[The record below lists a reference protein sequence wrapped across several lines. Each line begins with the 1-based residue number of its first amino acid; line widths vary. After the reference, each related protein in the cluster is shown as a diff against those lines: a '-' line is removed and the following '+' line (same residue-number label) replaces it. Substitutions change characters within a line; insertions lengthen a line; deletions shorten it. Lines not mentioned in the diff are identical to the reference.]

1 MADSQNALIIFIKNP
16 ELGKVKTRLA
26 SSVGD
31 EKALEIYKQLLT
43 KTLQIVTNVN
53 CVKYVYYS
61 EKIVK
66 NDIWDNKIFKKKLQK
81 GNDLGERMLNAF
93 TEIFAEEG
101 INNVAII
108 GSDCPSLPPS
118 FMEKAFEELRYNSF
132 VLGPAYDGGYY
143 LLAMRQLRFELF
155 EKIVW
160 SGPLVLSETVKKINK
175 MVKTHYLLPALPDV
189 DTLEDWEN
197 FSRNGL
203 NL

>member
-1 MADSQNALIIFIKNP
+1 MQSNQNALIILIKNP
-16 ELGKVKTRLA
+16 ELGNVKTRIA
-26 SSVGD
+26 NVVGD
-31 EKALEIYKQLLT
+31 EKALEIYKHLLQ
-43 KTLQIVTNVN
+43 KTLEIVTNVN
-53 CVKYVYYS
+53 CEKYLYYS
-61 EKIVK
+61 DKIVK

-101 INNVAII
+101 IKNVAII
-108 GSDCPSLPPS
+108 GSDCPGLPPS
-118 FMEKAFEELRYNSF
+118 FIQKAFDELRFNSF

-143 LLAMRQLRFELF
+143 LLAMRQLRYELF

-160 SGPLVLSETVKKINK
+160 SWPLVLSETVKKINK

-189 DTLEDWEN
+189 DTFADWEN
-197 FSRNGL
+197 YAKNGL